1 MRGAIQET
9 ILSEGKITIPLK
21 HIEEGFFSCRTSHNQ
36 TTYRTKII
44 GTETASAVRGHVY
57 VQKLVESGA
66 TVRVQWYIMDI
77 DKNCHV
83 SISSMSEAECGQNQG
98 IQRCVDICVAR
109 GRQ

>member
-1 MRGAIQET
+1 MRGAIIEA
-9 ILSEGKITIPLK
+9 ILSKGNITIPLE

-44 GTETASAVRGHVY
+44 GIETAGAIEITSF
-57 VQKLVESGA
+57 VQTWVESGA
-66 TVRVQWYIMDI
+66 TVRVQWYIVEI
-77 DKNCHV
+77 DKICPV
-83 SISSMSEAECGQNQG
+83 IISSMSEAECGQDPG